1 MGPNPHLNR
10 FDLMSPQEARKT
22 LLGVVIA
29 LVLAVLVAPLLLNA
43 LTTHP
48 RQEKRIEQQK

>member
-22 LLGVVIA
+22 LLAGVIA